1 MGSSQSRETSKR
13 QKECEAANAVHAE
26 EEISR
31 EELEDHK
38 KTMSPN
44 EMPATEKPSSKVDS
58 SFKPKD
64 DTKKIKL
71 SKKDPTKEA
80 IIGAGLDDK

>member
-1 MGSSQSRETSKR
+1 MLSM
-13 QKECEAANAVHAE
+13 
-26 EEISR
+26 
-31 EELEDHK
+31 LK
-38 KTMSPN
+38 KKSPGKN
-44 EMPATEKPSSKVDS
+44 WRSSKVDS

-71 SKKDPTKEA
+71 SEDDPTKEA

>member
-1 MGSSQSRETSKR
+1 MDYVIWEQVQG
-13 QKECEAANAVHAE
+13 NAVHAE
-26 EEISR
+26 AEISR
-31 EELEDHK
+31 EELEDLK

-71 SKKDPTKEA
+71 SKEDAKKVTTID
-80 IIGAGLDDK
+80 AGLGDK

>member
-1 MGSSQSRETSKR
+1 MRCR
-13 QKECEAANAVHAE
+13 QLK
-26 EEISR
+26 
-31 EELEDHK
+31 
-38 KTMSPN
+38 
-44 EMPATEKPSSKVDS
+44 KPSSKVDS

-71 SKKDPTKEA
+71 TEDDPTKEA

>member
-1 MGSSQSRETSKR
+1 MGPQGPGNFKKA
-13 QKECEAANAVHAE
+13 KECEAANAVHAE

-31 EELEDHK
+31 EELEDLK

-44 EMPATEKPSSKVDS
+44 EMTATEKLSSKVDS

-71 SKKDPTKEA
+71 SEDDLTKEA
-80 IIGAGLDDK
+80 IIGGGLDDK